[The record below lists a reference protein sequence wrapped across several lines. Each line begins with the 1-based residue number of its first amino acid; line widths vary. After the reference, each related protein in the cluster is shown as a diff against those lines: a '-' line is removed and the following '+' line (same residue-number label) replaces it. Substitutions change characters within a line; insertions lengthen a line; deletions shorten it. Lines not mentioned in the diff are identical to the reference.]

1 MTSDS
6 RSPAPAYAGLE
17 PTTVLDALD
26 ALGLRGDGRLLQLN
40 SYENRVYQVHLED
53 GTVVVAKFYR
63 PRRWSDAQI
72 LEEHGFAR
80 ELAAAD
86 IPVVPPQTL
95 VAQDESVQLVG
106 APPTL
111 AHVRS
116 GEAAHRVAVS
126 ARHAGHGPELEDPA
140 VLQWLGRFL
149 GRVHAI
155 GRQSQFAERR
165 SIGPSWVAAARERLV
180 AGEHIP
186 EAERGPWLRRC
197 DEALAM
203 IEAAFAATSCR
214 QLRLHGDFHP
224 GNVMWRDEGPHVVD
238 LDDACNGPAVQDLW
252 MLLSGD
258 AAAMRTQLAHLLEG
272 YRVFMPFD
280 EAELALVEPL
290 RTLRMVCHSDW
301 IAQRWS
307 DPAFPIAFPWFGSAG
322 YWSQQTTQLAEQIE
336 AMREPPL
343 LS

>member
-116 GEAAHRVAVS
+116 GEAVHRVAVS

-155 GRQSQFAERR
+155 GRQSQFAASGRPGSPLR
-165 SIGPSWVAAARERLV
+165 ASASLPASTSRKPNAGP
-180 AGEHIP
+180 GC
-186 EAERGPWLRRC
+186 G
-197 DEALAM
+197 
-203 IEAAFAATSCR
+203 AATR
-214 QLRLHGDFHP
+214 P
-224 GNVMWRDEGPHVVD
+224 WR
-238 LDDACNGPAVQDLW
+238 
-252 MLLSGD
+252 
-258 AAAMRTQLAHLLEG
+258 
-272 YRVFMPFD
+272 
-280 EAELALVEPL
+280 
-290 RTLRMVCHSDW
+290 
-301 IAQRWS
+301 
-307 DPAFPIAFPWFGSAG
+307 
-322 YWSQQTTQLAEQIE
+322 
-336 AMREPPL
+336 
-343 LS
+343 